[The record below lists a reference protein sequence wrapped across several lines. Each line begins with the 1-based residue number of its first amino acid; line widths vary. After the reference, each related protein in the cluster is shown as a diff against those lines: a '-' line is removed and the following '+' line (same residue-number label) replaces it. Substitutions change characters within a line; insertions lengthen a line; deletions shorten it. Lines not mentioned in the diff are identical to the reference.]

1 MNCCKNAQINNN
13 KFYSPP
19 IIWSRRWLLAV
30 VVVSVLLLYIFHRP
44 LPEGFTK
51 KPMDRFLIHFFET
64 SLRLTY
70 YWPTR
75 LFTKPSAMVWWTRA
89 VLNSLSLLLG
99 PYLPDNVILAKNR
112 NFGGVPVRVYSPREN
127 MSTDGAVVFIHGG
140 GFALGNV
147 DIYDSL
153 TRRVSKMLNVVLI
166 SIDYRLS
173 PETPFPGGLNDCEM
187 ALEYFLKISEEEYG
201 VDPKK
206 IVLMGDSAGGNLV
219 AAITQRRRDTGKK
232 PDILGQV
239 LIYPLLQLADLQ
251 SLSYRYF
258 HTNLH
263 GTSLVDPESVAY
275 YYMFYAGIN
284 MDRYGHLVKYVLV
297 NGHIAHHL
305 RDKVER
311 ILDYDSFSYLNY
323 RNETLIERKE
333 RIYSVE
339 AQQLLAPFLT
349 NPSFSPLMQED
360 LSDLPPAFVMTCE
373 YDVLRDEGI
382 MYANRLKAAG
392 VKTEARNY
400 VNGFHAM
407 LNFHN
412 EIEEASDSLNDIVS
426 WTKNTFLSMKN

>member
-1 MNCCKNAQINNN
+1 MCLVVFPSFS
-13 KFYSPP
+13 FYVYSTVFAVSKLHSSTS
-19 IIWSRRWLLAV
+19 WSRWLLTV
-30 VVVSVLLLYIFHRP
+30 TIVSFVLLFIFHRP

-64 SLRLTY
+64 SLRVTY
-70 YWPTR
+70 YWPSR
-75 LFTKPSAMVWWTRA
+75 LFTKASTMVWWTRA
-89 VLNSLSLLLG
+89 VLNNLTRFLG
-99 PYLPDNVILAKNR
+99 PYLPDQAISAENR
-112 NFGGVPVRVYSPREN
+112 DFRGVPVRVYAPRQN
-127 MSTDGAVVFIHGG
+127 VSNDGAVVFIHGG
-140 GFALGNV
+140 GFALGNI

-153 TRRVSKMLNVVLI
+153 TRRISKMLNVVLV
-166 SIDYRLS
+166 SIEYRLS
-173 PETPFPGGLNDCEM
+173 PETPFPGGLNDCEI
-187 ALEYFLKISEEEYG
+187 ALEYFLKISMEEYG
-201 VDPKK
+201 VDPRK

-284 MDRYGHLVKYVLV
+284 MDNYSHLVKYVLV
-297 NGHIAHHL
+297 NGHVAYQL

-311 ILDYDSFSYLNY
+311 ILDYDSLSYLNY

-333 RIYSVE
+333 TVHSVE

-349 NPSFSPLMQED
+349 NPNFSPLMQED
-360 LSDLPPAFVMTCE
+360 LSNLPPAFVMTCE

-382 MYANRLKAAG
+382 LYANRLKVRSDTVLVRVHCLTDYLWG
-392 VKTEARNY
+392 VCGRSGRKRL
-400 VNGFHAM
+400 VLHMG
-407 LNFHN
+407 L
-412 EIEEASDSLNDIVS
+412 IPPP
-426 WTKNTFLSMKN
+426 